1 MRTAQPRRVLG
12 TGLALTALL
21 LGTTSAALAQDGEET
36 AEETVEATD
45 VEDEEPLVSC
55 SSDDDISFLG
65 DLIECTAE
73 ELEPGEAFEWT
84 FDYYALDP
92 DLGDV
97 DDPDGLTD
105 EEFEKFAELV
115 EDGGGYGEASPAG
128 VGTFS
133 FTIPVELDIGVL
145 GLFDGVVLQGDEYEE
160 VFGGLIFGDFDVA
173 ELACTPDP
181 AVPGALVTCEAD
193 DEPGADFDWAVQLLS
208 VEDLEELAGFD
219 EELLDDDDLDLDAL
233 IAELESLEAFEDVED
248 LDGLEDLLVEGTGTV
263 DEDGT
268 LLYDFKL
275 PSDTTAVAYATFFV
289 SDTGVGFFIGEIA
302 EPAEDSAGGEP
313 PVAQPTDRDSTPA
326 PVTVPRPTRV
336 DTGAGGAADGT
347 PGTGGGLLAL
357 GGILA
362 LLGVTLARRRRVTI

>member
-21 LGTTSAALAQDGEET
+21 LGTTSAALAQDGEEA

-73 ELEPGEAFEWT
+73 ELEPGEFGWDVD
-84 FDYYALDP
+84 FLALDP
-92 DLGDV
+92 GLGEV
-97 DDPDGLTD
+97 DAPDELTD
-105 EEFEKFAELV
+105 DQFEEFADLV
-115 EDGGGYGEASPAG
+115 RSIEGEGEAGPDG

-133 FTIPVELDIGVL
+133 FTVPADLDIGVL
-145 GLFDGVVLQGDEYEE
+145 GVFDGVVLQGDEYEE

-193 DEPGADFDWAVQLLS
+193 DEPGADFEWAVQLLS

-362 LLGVTLARRRRVTI
+362 LLGVTLVRRRRVTI